1 MPHFVDSSADWF
13 AVCNSEVQ
21 QIVPVNLCPSEA
33 LLTFGDPVYLKTSY
47 FRNHTFIF
55 GRINFQ
61 CKDVKEKFT
70 KIYHGD
76 ENRIK

>member
-1 MPHFVDSSADWF
+1 MPHFVDSSADGF
-13 AVCNSEVQ
+13 A
-21 QIVPVNLCPSEA
+21 VNLCPSEA
-33 LLTFGDPVYLKTSY
+33 LLTFGDPVYFKTSY

-55 GRINFQ
+55 RRINFQ
-61 CKDVKEKFT
+61 CKDCKDVKEKFT